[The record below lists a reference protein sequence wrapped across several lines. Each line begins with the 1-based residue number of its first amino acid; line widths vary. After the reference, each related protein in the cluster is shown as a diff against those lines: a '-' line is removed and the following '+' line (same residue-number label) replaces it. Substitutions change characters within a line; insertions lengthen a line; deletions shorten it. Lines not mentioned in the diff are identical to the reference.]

1 MSNYDANWEAELD
14 LNDLLNMD
22 EQVQVYIYLQ

>member
-1 MSNYDANWEAELD
+1 MSNYDPNWEAELD